1 VEKIKID
8 RDRIKVYRGKMKKL
22 YFLFLILVAGNLY
35 CLNLKEVIKEKKFP
49 TYIIKDQ
56 SYISLKS
63 FIEAVNPE
71 SWGKIE
77 DRVFLIYNGTEIKFR
92 INEDIV
98 KVKDKT
104 INLNYPPKEIEGE
117 ILIPLDDFSSIISM
131 ISKNK
136 NLEERKQKEIKQRVG
151 EKKPYIILIDP
162 GHGGKDAGAV
172 GNFGLKEKDVNLDV
186 SLRLVNYLHRQM
198 EKYSYI
204 KIFLTRNRDI
214 FLTLEKRVQ
223 MAKDINANMFFC
235 VHTNSSRYNRYR
247 ASGFETYYPKSKEEV
262 ENLPEVTNN
271 EGVLQDEEIKDIALA
286 RILQDLNTTNV
297 VEESR
302 ILAEFVQE
310 KLAER
315 LLTPDRGARQGNFY
329 VLKYTPMVSIL
340 VEIGFI
346 CNPNIELNLRDAE
359 VRQAIAESLGNA
371 IIEYLKSR
379 KIIEE

>member
-1 VEKIKID
+1 
-8 RDRIKVYRGKMKKL
+8 MKKIC
-22 YFLFLILVAGNLY
+22 FLFLILFAGNLF
-35 CLNLKEVIKEKKFP
+35 CLNLKEVIKEKKLP

-63 FIEAVNPE
+63 LLEAINPE

-92 INEDIV
+92 IGTDIV
-98 KVKDKT
+98 KVDKKT
-104 INLNYPPKEIEGE
+104 IILNYPPKEIEGE
-117 ILIPLDDFSSIISM
+117 ILIPLNDFSSIISA
-131 ISKNK
+131 ISENK
-136 NLEERKQKEIKQRVG
+136 KEKEKEEIKEQ
-151 EKKPYIILIDP
+151 ESKKSYIILIDP
-162 GHGGKDAGAV
+162 GHGGKDSGAI

-186 SLRLVNYLHRQM
+186 SLRLANYLHKNL
-198 EKYSYI
+198 EKYPCI

-214 FLTLEKRVQ
+214 FLTLEQRVQ
-223 MAKDINANMFFC
+223 MAKDLNANMFFC

-247 ASGFETYYPKSKEEV
+247 ASGFETYYPRSKEEV
-262 ENLPEVTNN
+262 ESLPEVTNN
-271 EGVLQDEEIKDIALA
+271 EGILQDEETEDTALA
-286 RILQDLNTTNV
+286 GILQDLNTTNTI
-297 VEESR
+297 EESK

-329 VLKYTPMVSIL
+329 VLRYTPMVSIL

>member
-1 VEKIKID
+1 
-8 RDRIKVYRGKMKKL
+8 MKKI
-22 YFLFLILVAGNLY
+22 YFLFLVLFVGNLY
-35 CLNLKEVIKEKKFP
+35 CLNLKEVIKEKKLP

-63 FIEAVNPE
+63 LFEAINPE

-92 INEDIV
+92 IGTEVV
-98 KVKDKT
+98 KVDEKT
-104 INLNYPPKEIEGE
+104 ITLNYPPKEIEGE
-117 ILIPLDDFSSIISM
+117 ILIPLNDFSSIISA
-131 ISKNK
+131 ISENK
-136 NLEERKQKEIKQRVG
+136 NGEEKEKEEIIKYEEG
-151 EKKPYIILIDP
+151 KKTYIILIDP
-162 GHGGKDAGAV
+162 GHGGKDSGAI

-186 SLRLVNYLHRQM
+186 SKRLANYLHKNL
-198 EKYSYI
+198 EKSPYI
-204 KIFLTRNRDI
+204 KIFLTRNKDI
-214 FLTLEKRVQ
+214 FLTLEQRVQ
-223 MAKDINANMFFC
+223 MAKDLKANMFFC

-247 ASGFETYYPKSKEEV
+247 ASGFETYYSKSKEEV

-271 EGVLQDEEIKDIALA
+271 EGILQEEETKDTALA
-286 RILQDLNTTNV
+286 GILQDLNTTNT

-329 VLKYTPMVSIL
+329 VLRYTPMVSIL